1 MVIFLAS
8 LNLWCGFVIPS
19 LLCGLALE
27 GMAGGGEGA
36 EWQGMSWLLD
46 AGACWSGSEAGMLGD
61 DDHHHD
67 EEERGAAESGAAGNA
82 SINFDEAMS
91 PVGLN
96 LALPWGKSTQANSK
110 GGGAVVNTRAPIRQ
124 ADAAEASPVGNS
136 GDGDWT

>member
-1 MVIFLAS
+1 
-8 LNLWCGFVIPS
+8 
-19 LLCGLALE
+19 
-27 GMAGGGEGA
+27 
-36 EWQGMSWLLD
+36 MSWLLD
-46 AGACWSGSEAGMLGD
+46 AGACWSGSKAGMLGD

-67 EEERGAAESGAAGNA
+67 EEERGAAESRAAGNA
-82 SINFDEAMS
+82 SIKFDEAMS